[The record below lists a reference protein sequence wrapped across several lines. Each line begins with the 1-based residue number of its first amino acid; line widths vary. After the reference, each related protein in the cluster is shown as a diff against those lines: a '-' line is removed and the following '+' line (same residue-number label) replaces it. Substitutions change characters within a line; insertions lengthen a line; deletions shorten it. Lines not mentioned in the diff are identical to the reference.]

1 MLHINIVCV
10 GKVKEK
16 FFREAIDEYSKRLK
30 KYCVL
35 NIIELP
41 DKTLPDKLNEAY
53 SNQIINME
61 SNEILQKLWH

>member
-35 NIIELP
+35 NINKLQ
-41 DKTLPDKLNEAY
+41 DKTLPDKLNEA
-53 SNQIINME
+53 
-61 SNEILQKLWH
+61 